1 MEKENP
7 NQPTNV
13 RKGKKNTRTIRKQV
27 KESIR
32 TPKKMSSNNPRQNSK
47 S

>member
-1 MEKENP
+1 MEKENL

-13 RKGKKNTRTIRKQV
+13 RKGKKNTRTIRKQF

-32 TPKKMSSNNPRQNSK
+32 APKKLK
-47 S
+47 HLKK